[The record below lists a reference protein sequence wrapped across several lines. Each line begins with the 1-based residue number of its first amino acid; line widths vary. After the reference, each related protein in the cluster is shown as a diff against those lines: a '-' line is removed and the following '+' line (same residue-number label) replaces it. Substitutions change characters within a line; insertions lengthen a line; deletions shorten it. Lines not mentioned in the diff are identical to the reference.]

1 MTKVARY
8 VKAASAA
15 EALEAKRADPSAA
28 YLSGGTYVLAGDGR
42 DKPESVIDLG
52 AALPRGLALE
62 GAVLTI
68 GAGTTFQEIAESKE
82 APSCIVEAALS
93 MVNRNTRNR
102 GTLGGNIGADKS
114 CSSMLPILIALAADV
129 DIVSPS
135 SPQPRRIEL
144 EAWLRGREPGLGA
157 PLALS
162 AKSDSSD
169 LLLRVLVPII
179 EGRRAAYRR
188 WNRVSCDLSVLGAAA
203 SYELEASPR
212 GSPFGGAV
220 RGLRIA
226 LGGLGPKARRF
237 PALEALFQGKPL
249 PTREDIEAATAPLLR
264 PIDDLRASAAF
275 KRLRGAQLLASVISA
290 TRSSGRRAPA
300 VERRPVP

>member
-28 YLSGGTYVLAGDGR
+28 YLAGGTYVLAGDGR

-68 GAGTTFQEIAESKE
+68 GAGTTFQEIAESKD

-102 GTLGGNIGADKS
+102 GTLGGNLGADKS
-114 CSSMLPILIALAADV
+114 CSSMLPILIALEAEV
-129 DIVSPS
+129 EVVSTS

-144 EAWLRGREPGLGA
+144 EAWLRARAESMA
-157 PLALS
+157 TAR
-162 AKSDSSD
+162 ASDI
-169 LLLRVLVPII
+169 LLRVLVPIK

-203 SYELEASPR
+203 AYELESPLKGEAITR
-212 GSPFGGAV
+212 
-220 RGLRIA
+220 LRIA
-226 LGGLGPKARRF
+226 LGGLGPNARRF

-249 PTREDIEAATAPLLR
+249 PPREDIEAAAAPLLR
-264 PIDDLRASAAF
+264 PVDDLRASAAF
-275 KRLRGAQLLASVISA
+275 KRLRGAQLLADA
-290 TRSSGRRAPA
+290 LLEAAP
-300 VERRPVP
+300 VRTVP